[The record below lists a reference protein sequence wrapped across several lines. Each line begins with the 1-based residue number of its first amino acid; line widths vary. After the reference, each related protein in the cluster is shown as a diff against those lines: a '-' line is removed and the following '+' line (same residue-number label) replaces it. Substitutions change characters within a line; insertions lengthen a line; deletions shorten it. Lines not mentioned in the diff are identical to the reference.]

1 VKLSPF
7 SKKNWCRSRIEPPR
21 AQTRPNWPPSK
32 RRQTDHDASAEK
44 TTGSLTA
51 VYNRNK
57 WRVVPMGETMDTK
70 TRAIVL
76 IKYKPMIEGFKNAI
90 AEEKRKGASQARFA
104 AMLDYVEP
112 PTLIPT

>member
-1 VKLSPF
+1 
-7 SKKNWCRSRIEPPR
+7 
-21 AQTRPNWPPSK
+21 
-32 RRQTDHDASAEK
+32 
-44 TTGSLTA
+44 
-51 VYNRNK
+51 
-57 WRVVPMGETMDTK
+57 MGETMDTK

-76 IKYKPMIEGFKNAI
+76 IKYKPMIEGFNNAI

>member
-1 VKLSPF
+1 
-7 SKKNWCRSRIEPPR
+7 
-21 AQTRPNWPPSK
+21 
-32 RRQTDHDASAEK
+32 
-44 TTGSLTA
+44 
-51 VYNRNK
+51 
-57 WRVVPMGETMDTK
+57 MGETMDTK